1 MVKIKFAVL
10 KLNSPNKQEDQMAAP
25 FPCPG
30 GCGSSDTVIY
40 YEHACP
46 GGFTHINSAGSNIGP
61 DPTDSTRPANLKCP
75 PCDVDIPAIGVYC
88 NNCGQYF
95 PAPF

>member
-1 MVKIKFAVL
+1 
-10 KLNSPNKQEDQMAAP
+10 MAAP

-30 GCGSSDTVIY
+30 GCGSNDTVIY
-40 YEHACP
+40 YEHPCA
-46 GGFTHINSAGSNIGP
+46 GGFTHVNSAGGNIGP
-61 DPTDSTRPANLKCP
+61 DPGDSSRPRNVKCP
-75 PCDVDIPAIGVYC
+75 GCSAEIPAIGVYC